1 MAANLSTIQLIE
13 NHEQWQQLYKIL
25 AEANPA
31 NQSIQRELGKLSNN
45 KDTYVAQLKLACVKL
60 TSMQLV
66 SESTAAT
73 SVPLDVIFK
82 LENVDC

>member
-1 MAANLSTIQLIE
+1 MVGLIE
-13 NHEQWQQLYKIL
+13 NRQSEGYQLSIRVGTEISQKAVIG
-25 AEANPA
+25 NPL
-31 NQSIQRELGKLSNN
+31 SIFQIIMV
-45 KDTYVAQLKLACVKL
+45 TVKL